1 MCGVIGCTSC
11 SPQQRHFCK
20 ICGNTNSTHRSV
32 NCPRRKRCRVPGCNQ
47 CAPGKTHFCKMC
59 RDTNSSHRSSACP
72 MGVTLPPRPPRPPR
86 PQQLVVFGAGPGQK
100 IKYASIAVVF
110 EHKGEL
116 CTLIASR
123 GVPGISRDKVTT
135 AGGSVDGKET
145 PRQASLRELNEEFGV
160 GLTPQQIQ
168 RIGVCYHGDTAHFI
182 VVLEGPPQIS
192 KPSHV
197 SEILGS
203 PRNVHAFFGKGVRF
217 PMWKEHG
224 GVTRIW
230 GVPLSAFHTQYGAMT
245 KGNALF
251 ARGGIFGFLFQDW
264 NRSRQLL
271 GI

>member
-1 MCGVIGCTSC
+1 MCKT
-11 SPQQRHFCK
+11 K
-20 ICGNTNSTHRSV
+20 DADHRSYD
-32 NCPRRKRCRVPGCNQ
+32 CPIVAAQP
-47 CAPGKTHFCKMC
+47 
-59 RDTNSSHRSSACP
+59 
-72 MGVTLPPRPPRPPR
+72 LR
-86 PQQLVVFGAGPGQK
+86 PQQLVVFGAESDQK
-100 IKYASIAVVF
+100 IEYASIAVVF
-110 EHKGEL
+110 EKNGEF

-123 GVPGISRDKVTT
+123 GVPGRSCNKVTT
-135 AGGSVDGKET
+135 AGGRVERT
-145 PRQASLRELNEEFGV
+145 EIPQQASLRELNEEFGV
-160 GLTPQQIQ
+160 GLTPRQIQ

-203 PRNVHAFFGKGVRF
+203 PRNVHAFFGKGVRL